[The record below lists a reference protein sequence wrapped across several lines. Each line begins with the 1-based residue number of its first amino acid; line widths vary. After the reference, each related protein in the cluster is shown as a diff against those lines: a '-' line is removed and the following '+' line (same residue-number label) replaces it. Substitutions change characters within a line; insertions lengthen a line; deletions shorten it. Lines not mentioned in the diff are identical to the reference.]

1 MCVSPKRNPEREREK
16 EESLDQL
23 TPPQRQLAKTELK
36 RKEDDRRQQQ
46 VAVLT
51 NVNV

>member
-1 MCVSPKRNPEREREK
+1 MCASPKKNPEREREK

-36 RKEDDRRQQQ
+36 VNQI
-46 VAVLT
+46 VVLECELMIT
-51 NVNV
+51 